1 MIPVLVELAALAA
14 VAYLHGW
21 RGALLALACVAAGH
35 VAGHALA
42 LASLR
47 RAGYVVEYR
56 ADGRGVRRW
65 RIGRRTAPPAP
76 RESVMQWFAPSGDVS

>member
-1 MIPVLVELAALAA
+1 MIPVLVELAVLATA
-14 VAYLHGW
+14 AYLHGW
-21 RGALLALACVAAGH
+21 RGALLALACVAVGH
-35 VAGHALA
+35 VTGHVLA

-65 RIGRRTAPPAP
+65 RIGVERVRPPFSAL
-76 RESVMQWFAPSGDVS
+76 DVEWIVPGEV